1 MNKIINNWFAL
12 YNLMNDIIE
21 QLNNKN
27 LKNYKCSTNNTETT
41 EY

>member
-21 QLNNKN
+21 QFNNKN